1 MKTMLVTFYQK
12 FMEKE
17 SLVDNEVKNLIH
29 GCINGNHKSQTLLYK
44 KYYNTIFGVCL
55 KIIKNRP
62 LAEDLSQDIFI
73 KLVKKLDKFNGD
85 NFAQLSS
92 WVARLTKN
100 HTIDF
105 IRSRKITE
113 NIENVSLNLF
123 TEIIDLSAM
132 DNSEEIMANDIKN
145 AISVLPLQY
154 KRVFELFY
162 ISNYSHQEIADEL
175 NLNVGT
181 SKSNLFKAK
190 KKLASALSQ
199 YNNKFN

>member
-1 MKTMLVTFYQK
+1 
-12 FMEKE
+12 MEKE
-17 SLVDNEVKNLIH
+17 SLVNNEVKDLIY

-44 KYYNTIFGVCL
+44 KYYNTIFCVCL
-55 KIIKNRP
+55 KMIKNKP
-62 LAEDLSQDIFI
+62 LAQDLSQDIFM
-73 KLVKKLDKFNGD
+73 KLIKKLDKFNGN
-85 NFAQLSS
+85 NFTQLSVWIS
-92 WVARLTKN
+92 KLSRN

-105 IRSRKITE
+105 IRARKITE
-113 NIENVSLNLF
+113 NIDNVSLNLF
-123 TEIIDLSAM
+123 TEVIDLSAM
-132 DNSEEIMANDIKN
+132 DNVEEIMANDIKN

-154 KRVFELFY
+154 KKVFELFY
-162 ISNYSHQEIADEL
+162 IHNFSHQEIADEL

>member
-1 MKTMLVTFYQK
+1 MKLVKFYQK

-17 SLVDNEVKNLIH
+17 LLVDNEFKNLID
-29 GCINGNHKSQTLLYK
+29 GCIKGDHKSQTLLYK
-44 KYYNTIFGVCL
+44 KYYNIIEGTCL
-55 KIIKNRP
+55 KMIKNKP

-73 KLVKKLDKFNGD
+73 KLIKKLDKFNGY
-85 NFAQLSS
+85 NFSQLSS
-92 WVARLTKN
+92 WIVRLSKN

-105 IRSRKITE
+105 IRVRKITE

-123 TEIIDLSAM
+123 TEIIDLADM
-132 DNSEEIMANDIKN
+132 DNNSEIMGNHIKK
-145 AISVLPLQY
+145 AISALPRQY
-154 KRVFELFY
+154 RKVFELY
-162 ISNYSHQEIADEL
+162 HISNYSHQEIADEL